1 MGFSDLRGDQVE
13 VVNTPF
19 AGDDD
24 TRVEPV
30 WWQHPDNLAIAA
42 NLGRYLLVAL
52 AALLLYL
59 LILRP
64 LIKRYTQPPVMAAAV
79 PGSTLSTRVGSD
91 EDDQESEAE
100 GEGDDEATYSNKP
113 KRRRK
118 TSLYEHNLNDLREMA
133 QEDPRMVAMII
144 RSWMNAND

>member
-1 MGFSDLRGDQVE
+1 MTE
-13 VVNTPF
+13 
-19 AGDDD
+19 ADDD
-24 TRVEPV
+24 AFNDDLE
-30 WWQHPDNLAIAA
+30 L
-42 NLGRYLLVAL
+42 
-52 AALLLYL
+52 
-59 LILRP
+59 
-64 LIKRYTQPPVMAAAV
+64 
-79 PGSTLSTRVGSD
+79 
-91 EDDQESEAE
+91 DQEGE

>member
-1 MGFSDLRGDQVE
+1 
-13 VVNTPF
+13 
-19 AGDDD
+19 
-24 TRVEPV
+24 
-30 WWQHPDNLAIAA
+30 
-42 NLGRYLLVAL
+42 
-52 AALLLYL
+52 
-59 LILRP
+59 
-64 LIKRYTQPPVMAAAV
+64 MAAAV

-91 EDDQESEAE
+91 EDDQESEGE